1 MRSLKQK
8 NNIMKHKIATTNF
21 LLLGLIGFTIA
32 TVAIGYIQIRHN
44 IFGAFPTSNFKKQ
57 SAADIQRLLAESKA
71 LDTDKDGLSDADE
84 QNIYKT
90 SAYIA
95 DTDSDGFS
103 DGEEVKVGSNP
114 LDAASTPLNKM
125 VTEGRLE
132 QTFQAATPARGGT
145 NTEQPTPQEIRD
157 LLIKKGGLDK
167 VTVDKIDDETLI
179 KLYNETKKETAI
191 NPQKLNQTG
200 ESVLPVSSANGLP
213 AGQTSAE
220 NSQILSSFENMTPQE
235 IRQVLVSNGMDEK
248 ELSQIDDETL
258 KKIFLE
264 TIQQ

>member
-1 MRSLKQK
+1 
-8 NNIMKHKIATTNF
+8 MKHKIAAINF
-21 LLLGLIGFTIA
+21 LLLGLIGFTVA

-71 LDTDKDGLSDADE
+71 LDTDKDGLSDSDE

-103 DGEEVKVGSNP
+103 DGEEVKAGSNS
-114 LDAASTPLNKM
+114 LDQESTPMNKKAAGAGLERVFK
-125 VTEGRLE
+125 VTNPQQEGTSAQR
-132 QTFQAATPARGGT
+132 
-145 NTEQPTPQEIRD
+145 PTSQEIRD
-157 LLIKKGGLDK
+157 LLIQKGGLDK
-167 VTVDKIDDETLI
+167 ETVDKIDDEMLI

-191 NPQKLNQTG
+191 NPQELNQTG
-200 ESVLPVSSANGLP
+200 ESVLPGSSANGLP
-213 AGQTSAE
+213 AGETSDE
-220 NSQILSSFENMTPQE
+220 NSQILSSFQNMTPQE
-235 IRQVLVSNGMDEK
+235 IRQLLVSNGMDEK

-264 TIQQ
+264 TISNNP